1 MSADQTA
8 ELTGEQE
15 RQLLECYRTLHALA
29 GVEVP
34 AVRAAVRRAVAELQV
49 ALEGQA
55 VVFEFYS
62 HHWDEAALPVAA

>member
-1 MSADQTA
+1 MSG
-8 ELTGEQE
+8 ELTGLQEQ
-15 RQLLECYRTLHALA
+15 QLLECYRTLHTLA
-29 GVEVP
+29 GVDVP

-62 HHWDEAALPVAA
+62 HLWDEAELPVAA